1 MRESRSLPANPAAAP
16 NPPGRII
23 RLTSGLRGAMP
34 FARARGQAAAHPG
47 PRRRPGSNRHHRTT
61 REPFPFPQPPSTVP
75 ADPFRNL
82 FSDLLAGVST
92 GGASGPAATAEPGLH
107 QVLGTPIDAPVQA
120 GQAEALFGCGCF
132 WGAEKGF
139 WRLPGVVTTAVGY
152 AGGERPDPSYEQVC
166 SGRTG
171 HAEVVRVVW
180 DEQRIGFSDLLKLF
194 WECHD
199 PTQGDRQ
206 GNDRGSQY
214 RSAIYVDD
222 EALLALAR
230 SSREAY
236 GMALAARGYPAITT
250 EIATQRHFWP
260 AEAYHQQYLA
270 KPGSRPYCSAQP
282 SGVPLGMFEGASY
295 RLPGAVWQAYDWSVP
310 HCVLR
315 GDNSPIALP

>member
-1 MRESRSLPANPAAAP
+1 MIWSGEPVF
-16 NPPGRII
+16 
-23 RLTSGLRGAMP
+23 GLR
-34 FARARGQAAAHPG
+34 
-47 PRRRPGSNRHHRTT
+47 SNRGDQGSAT
-61 REPFPFPQPPSTVP
+61 PGQPAVLTHV
-75 ADPFRNL
+75 
-82 FSDLLAGVST
+82 
-92 GGASGPAATAEPGLH
+92 
-107 QVLGTPIDAPVQA
+107 VLGTAIAAPPAQ

-152 AGGERPDPSYEQVC
+152 AGGPLPSPSYEQVC
-166 SGRTG
+166 TGRTG

-180 DEQRIGFSDLLKLF
+180 DCAAIGFSDLLKLF

-214 RSAIYVDD
+214 RSCVYVDD
-222 EALLALAR
+222 PDLLALALA
-230 SSREAY
+230 SRDHY
-236 GMALAARGYPAITT
+236 QQQLSAAGFGPITT
-250 EIATQRHFWP
+250 EIRSDQVFYP

-282 SGVPLGMFEGASY
+282 SGIALGPFAGSAFQLDP
-295 RLPGAVWQAYDWSVP
+295 RVWQAYDWRVP

-315 GDNSPIALP
+315 GDNAPIRLT